1 MFNNMKSKI
10 REKTGTDIP
19 KFVPNSKLSL
29 SSSRQGSETSLNSLS
44 CPITDV
50 NSNSSSII
58 QKTSDFREID
68 ESSYNEWLKKEED
81 FQRILL
87 DKENEWKRK
96 EQEYIKEMETKKREL
111 SESLKQVEEYKSKIV
126 RYQEDKDQLEQYQLQ
141 EMSKIKHLLLAKE
154 KESSENAAALK
165 ENLALVESLKNEV
178 TRLRPLEEQ
187 ISNYEDD
194 IECLRHTSERER
206 WTLSSKLAQSE
217 ETVRHLRDRVEV
229 LMKRTEVTE
238 NGDGS
243 VEETVQALREERAL
257 LERRLEEA
265 HIHLADIKSSWS
277 SKIASLETQLER
289 LSRQAGEEGAERRK
303 SDNLISQLEKKIKDF
318 ELTNESLNLKLER
331 IKIERDS
338 LATELKTLTAET
350 SSTESDTTTKYQE
363 VVRELEDLKNKFED
377 SEIQSSHT
385 NEQLKIDVQSLMR
398 SLEDEKLKVKE
409 LEQSLE
415 EERRQRDEAFLRN
428 AQMSQQIQIA
438 QCDLRNTQQENDDL
452 LAQLSQIELASK
464 SKTSDVEKLK
474 EELNELRSQVNGT
487 KLSDLETELSEKNK
501 TIRMLQQRLSDMKKT
516 LQQELRNHTS
526 DPRSSPNET
535 RNNTSDPRSSPN
547 ESRNNTSGEDTP
559 PVQPVSSRSNS
570 LEDDV
575 NFKYLKHVIIKF
587 LTCREYEAQHLTRAV
602 AVLLRLS
609 AEEEQ
614 QLRDTLDMRNSWWPS
629 RSRILP
635 R

>member
-44 CPITDV
+44 CPITDI

-58 QKTSDFREID
+58 
-68 ESSYNEWLKKEED
+68 
-81 FQRILL
+81 
-87 DKENEWKRK
+87 
-96 EQEYIKEMETKKREL
+96 
-111 SESLKQVEEYKSKIV
+111 
-126 RYQEDKDQLEQYQLQ
+126 
-141 EMSKIKHLLLAKE
+141 
-154 KESSENAAALK
+154 
-165 ENLALVESLKNEV
+165 
-178 TRLRPLEEQ
+178 
-187 ISNYEDD
+187 DD

-350 SSTESDTTTKYQE
+350 CLYFCVVITVLAGFTFVVFIPRCMAYLDLLASTSSSTESDTTTKYQE

-559 PVQPVSSRSNS
+559 PVQPMSSRSNS

>member
-1 MFNNMKSKI
+1 MFNNMKNKI

-19 KFVPNSKLSL
+19 KFVPNSKLSV

-50 NSNSSSII
+50 SSNSGAVIH
-58 QKTSDFREID
+58 KTSDFREID

-81 FQRILL
+81 FQKILQE
-87 DKENEWKRK
+87 KEKEWKRK
-96 EQEYIKEMETKKREL
+96 EQEFKDELEAKKKEL
-111 SESLKQVEEYKSKIV
+111 SEYVKQVEDYKNKIV

-141 EMSKIKHLLLAKE
+141 EMSKIKHLMLAKE
-154 KESSENAAALK
+154 KECSDNAVTLK
-165 ENLALVESLKNEV
+165 ENLALIESLKHEV

-194 IECLRHTSERER
+194 IECLRHSSERER

-229 LMKRTEVTE
+229 LMKRTELKESADGGDE
-238 NGDGS
+238 NS
-243 VEETVQALREERAL
+243 ALTALREERSL

-265 HIHLADIKSSWS
+265 HIHLSDIKSSWS
-277 SKIASLETQLER
+277 SKIASLETQVER

-303 SDNLISQLEKKIKDF
+303 SDNLISQLEKKFK
-318 ELTNESLNLKLER
+318 EAETLNEGLSLKLDR
-331 IKIERDS
+331 IKMERDS

-350 SSTESDTTTKYQE
+350 SSTESDSNAKYQE
-363 VVRELEDLKNKFED
+363 MVKELEDLRIKFED

-409 LEQSLE
+409 LEQSLD

-428 AQMSQQIQIA
+428 AQMSQTIQLA
-438 QCDLRNTQQENDDL
+438 QCDLRNSQQENDDL
-452 LAQLSQIELASK
+452 LVKLNQYELASK
-464 SKTSDVEKLK
+464 RKNSDVEKLTT
-474 EELNELRSQVNGT
+474 ELTELKSQMNNKAT
-487 KLSDLETELSEKNK
+487 TSDLENELSEKNK
-501 TIRMLQQRLSDMKKT
+501 TIRMLQQRLSDLKKT
-516 LQQELRNHTS
+516 LQEELRNHTTS
-526 DPRSSPNET
+526 NGSTRVSP
-535 RNNTSDPRSSPN
+535 S
-547 ESRNNTSGEDTP
+547 ESRNHTSGEDTP
-559 PVQPVSSRSNS
+559 PVVQPVSSSSNGVKTS
-570 LEDDV
+570 EDDV

-602 AVLLRLS
+602 SVLLRLS

-614 QLRDTLDMRNSWWPS
+614 HLRDTLDMRASWWPS
-629 RSRILP
+629 RARILP